1 MNTTWIIVTG
11 ASVWIALGM
20 GGLLLMWVEMSARG
34 RILSGLEG
42 LDQTQLAKLG
52 LSKVPQVYSRRISV
66 NRFWLRMV
74 LHGPPRGLGLPES
87 VIAEAKRYSRN
98 RRIWAVLTALIVL
111 GASMFSPLIGVLIG
125 VVTVVRLAIL
135 APAPWPK
142 EIA

>member
-1 MNTTWIIVTG
+1 MNTAWIIVTG

-52 LSKVPQVYSRRISV
+52 LSKVPQVYSRRTSV

-87 VIAEAKRYSRN
+87 VIAEAKRYSRL
-98 RRIWAVLTALIVL
+98 RRKLALLAVIGIV
-111 GASMFSPLIGVLIG
+111 GACIFAPSFGVPFG
-125 VVTVVRLAIL
+125 VVMAFSLVLHMPL
-135 APAPWPK
+135 PWPK